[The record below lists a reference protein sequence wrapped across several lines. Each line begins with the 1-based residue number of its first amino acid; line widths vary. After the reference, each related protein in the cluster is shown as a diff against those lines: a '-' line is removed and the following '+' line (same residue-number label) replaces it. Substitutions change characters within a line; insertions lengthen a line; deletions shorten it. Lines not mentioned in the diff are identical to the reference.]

1 VTIQPRRSALYMPAS
16 NVRAIE
22 KAQALPC
29 DVVILDLEDAVA
41 PELKSDARLN
51 AVRAVEH
58 GGFGSRELVVR
69 INALDTPWGKE
80 DIKALAAVRPA
91 AILVPKIN
99 SHEDVLACRRELG
112 SSNPVNL
119 WAMVETPMALL
130 RLTEIVATS
139 KTAGLTC
146 LVMGTNDLALSLQLQ
161 PDTQRSQFIGVFMQ
175 CVIAARAYGL
185 SILDGVFNSL
195 DDAGGL
201 EAQCRQARAMGFDGK
216 TLIHPRQVDICN
228 AAFTPD
234 ADAVAWAQRIVDAFA
249 QPENNDK
256 GALRLD
262 GKMVER
268 LHLIE
273 AQRTLVLADTPMLKQ
288 ST

>member
-1 VTIQPRRSALYMPAS
+1 MTIQPRRSALYMPAS

-51 AVRAVEH
+51 AIRAVEH

-80 DIKALAAVRPA
+80 DIKALAAVQPA

-99 SHEDVLACRRELG
+99 SHDDVLACRRELG
-112 SSNPVNL
+112 SSNAVNL
-119 WAMVETPMALL
+119 WAMIETPMAVL
-130 RLTEIVATS
+130 RLTEIAAAAGS
-139 KTAGLTC
+139 AGLTC
-146 LVMGTNDLALSLQLQ
+146 LIMGTNDLALSLQTQ
-161 PDTQRSQFIGVFMQ
+161 PDKQRSQFVGVFMQ

-195 DDAGGL
+195 DDSAGL
-201 EAQCRQARAMGFDGK
+201 EDQCRQARALGFDGK
-216 TLIHPRQVDICN
+216 TLIHPRQIEICN
-228 AAFTPD
+228 AVFTPD
-234 ADAVAWAQRIVDAFA
+234 TDAVAWARRVIDAFS
-249 QPENNDK
+249 QSENQDK

-273 AQRTLVLADTPMLKQ
+273 AQRTLALANIGVTQ